1 MKIHQ
6 PKNNLVPH
14 YSPLITHHSL
24 LYSIFRNQNTNYML
38 QSLFRK
44 KNIDKILSDAATNEE
59 SHHAGGGS
67 LRRVLT
73 LKDLTF
79 FGIAAIIGAGSFSS
93 LGEACFKGG
102 PGVVYL
108 FIMCAV
114 ACGFTALCYAE
125 FASRI
130 PVAGSAYTYAYAS
143 FGELFAWIIGWALIM
158 EYSIGNIYVAF
169 SWSDYFTSFLHKI
182 NVHIPDF
189 LTCSYMEAH
198 EAFLNKSSNAE
209 LIHAWTSA
217 PLLGSLK
224 IIFDLPALIINI
236 LITMLVYVGV
246 KESRN
251 FSNVMVILKLCAVF
265 LVIVVGAY
273 YVVPANW
280 FPPNDAGVS
289 SFTPNGFGGV
299 MSAVSGV
306 FFAYIGFDAVSVM
319 AEESKNPQR
328 DLPRSMILSLVI
340 CTVVYILLTLVL
352 TGVVNYRQFEGVGD
366 PLAKIFEVTHVGWM
380 QFLIS
385 IIAVVAMTS
394 VLLVF
399 QMGQPRIWMS
409 MSRDG
414 LLPPVFQTIHP
425 KYQTPSF
432 STIIT
437 GLLVAVPLIFT
448 DKTFVLDFTSI
459 ATLFAFVLVCGG
471 VLLIPKRAK
480 EPGKFNM
487 PYVNGKFLFP
497 LIIIIAIA
505 LIELNYKGYFSGLLH
520 ITEENASLNI
530 SSIIFWLAMIV
541 VSIVTF
547 LRNYSLIP
555 LLGLSSCLYLLTGM
569 TGANWAWFAS
579 WLALGLVVYFLY
591 GFHKSKLNSRTAHV
605 MDVLGHK

>member
-1 MKIHQ
+1 MAH
-6 PKNNLVPH
+6 P
-14 YSPLITHHSL
+14 
-24 LYSIFRNQNTNYML
+24 
-38 QSLFRK
+38 LFRK
-44 KNIDKILSDAATNEE
+44 KNINKILTDAATNEE
-59 SHHAGGGS
+59 AAHGGASG
-67 LRRVLT
+67 LKRVLT
-73 LKDLTF
+73 LRDLTF

-102 PGVVYL
+102 PGVVFL

-143 FGELFAWIIGWALIM
+143 FGELFAWVIGWALIM

-182 NVHIPDF
+182 NVHIPDY
-189 LTCSYMEAH
+189 LTCSYMEAK
-198 EAFLNKSSNAE
+198 EAFNNNSSNAE
-209 LIHAWTSA
+209 LINAWKTA

-224 IIFDLPALIINI
+224 IIFDLPALIINV

-246 KESRN
+246 RESRN
-251 FSNVMVILKLCAVF
+251 FSNVMVMLKLCAVV
-265 LVIVVGAY
+265 LVIIVGAH
-273 YVVPANW
+273 YVNPANW
-280 FPPNDAGVS
+280 HPLNDAGVH
-289 SFTPNGFGGV
+289 SFSPNGFAGI

-352 TGVVNYRQFEGVGD
+352 TGVLNYRQFEGVGD
-366 PLAKIFEVTHVGWM
+366 PLARIFEVTNVGWM

-425 KYQTPSF
+425 KFQTPSF

-437 GLLVAVPLIFT
+437 GLLVAIPILLT

-471 VLLIPKRAK
+471 VLLIPRK
-480 EPGKFNM
+480 ESVPGKFNM
-487 PYVNGKFLFP
+487 PYINGKYLFP
-497 LIIIIAIA
+497 LIIIVAIA
-505 LIELNYKGYFSGLLH
+505 LIEYYNNNYFVGLFN
-520 ITEENASLNI
+520 INEDNASLNI
-530 SSIIFWLAMIV
+530 SSIVFWLAMI
-541 VSIVTF
+541 IIAAAAF
-547 LRNYSLIP
+547 FNNFSLIP
-555 LLGLSSCLYLLTGM
+555 LLGLSTCMYLLTGM
-569 TGANWAWFAS
+569 TGENWAWFAS
-579 WLALGLVVYFLY
+579 WLVLGLIVYFLY
-591 GFHKSKLNSRTAHV
+591 GYKKSKLNERVNIA
-605 MDVLGHK
+605 

>member
-1 MKIHQ
+1 MAH
-6 PKNNLVPH
+6 P
-14 YSPLITHHSL
+14 
-24 LYSIFRNQNTNYML
+24 
-38 QSLFRK
+38 LFRK
-44 KNIDKILSDAATNEE
+44 KNINKILTDAATNEE
-59 SHHAGGGS
+59 VAHGGAGA
-67 LRRVLT
+67 LKRVLT
-73 LKDLTF
+73 LRDLTF

-102 PGVVYL
+102 PGVVFL
-108 FIMCAV
+108 FLMCAV

-182 NVHIPDF
+182 NIHIPDY
-189 LTCSYMEAH
+189 LTSSYMEAKG
-198 EAFLNKSSNAE
+198 AFNNNSSNAE
-209 LIHAWTSA
+209 LVNAWKSA
-217 PLLGSLK
+217 PVLGSLK
-224 IIFDLPALIINI
+224 IIFDLPALIINL
-236 LITMLVYVGV
+236 LITILVYIGV
-246 KESRN
+246 RESRN
-251 FSNVMVILKLCAVF
+251 FSNIMVVLKLCAVV
-265 LVIVVGAY
+265 LVIAVGAY
-273 YVVPANW
+273 YVNPANW
-280 FPPNDAGVS
+280 HPLNDAGVR
-289 SFTPNGFGGV
+289 SFSPNGFAGI

-328 DLPRSMILSLVI
+328 DLPRGMILSLVI

-352 TGVVNYRQFEGVGD
+352 TGVLNYKQFEGVGD
-366 PLAKIFEVTHVGWM
+366 PLARIFEVTNVGWM

-414 LLPPVFQTIHP
+414 LLPPIFQKIHP
-425 KYQTPSF
+425 KFQTPSF

-437 GLLVAVPLIFT
+437 GLLVAIPIIFT

-471 VLLIPKRAK
+471 VLLIPRK
-480 EPGKFNM
+480 ESVPGKFNM
-487 PYVNGKFLFP
+487 PFINARYVFA
-497 LIIIIAIA
+497 LIIFVAIA
-505 LIELNYKGYFSGLLH
+505 LIEYYHSGYFTGLL
-520 ITEENASLNI
+520 IINEDNASLNV
-530 SSIIFWLAMIV
+530 SSIVFWLAMIV
-541 VSIVTF
+541 IAIAAF
-547 LRNYSLIP
+547 INNFSLIP
-555 LLGLSSCLYLLTGM
+555 LLGLSTCMYLLTGM
-569 TGANWAWFAS
+569 TAENWAWFAS
-579 WLALGLVVYFLY
+579 WLVLGLIIYFLY
-591 GFHKSKLNSRTAHV
+591 GYKKSKLNVPGVNDARAV
-605 MDVLGHK
+605 MR